1 MYTPRIK
8 TFIFAA
14 VSTIV
19 LIGVTGCEV
28 LDGIAD
34 AEPPPGSVASSG
46 LIDAIEQ
53 LPIEEEDRTGYDR
66 DEFSDWITV
75 DGCTTRQL
83 VLIEEDLTESATAV
97 DCSGAIDGEWSSV
110 YDDVMV
116 TESSGLDIDHFVPLA
131 EAWDSGASQWD
142 AERRETYAVY
152 LDDDRHLIAVTAAS
166 NRSKSDK
173 DPAEWLPED
182 PAAHCEY
189 VATWVAIKIQWELSV
204 DEAEYDALIE
214 VAGGCPDT
222 EVEIRP
228 VD

>member
-1 MYTPRIK
+1 MRTPRIK
-8 TFIFAA
+8 SFIFAI
-14 VSTIV
+14 STSIV
-19 LIGVTGCEV
+19 LVGVTGCEV

-34 AEPPPGSVASSG
+34 AESPSEGATGSG
-46 LIDAIEQ
+46 LIDAIDQ
-53 LPIEEEDRTGYDR
+53 LSIEEEDRTGYSR

-83 VLIEEDLTESATAV
+83 VLIEEDLTESAGV
-97 DCSGAIDGEWSSV
+97 DDCSGGIDGEWSSV
-110 YDDVMV
+110 YDDVRV
-116 TESSGLDIDHFVPLA
+116 SEASGLDIDHFVPLA
-131 EAWDSGASQWD
+131 EAWDSGADQWS
-142 AERRETYAVY
+142 AERRATYAVY

-204 DEAEYDALIE
+204 DQAEYDALIE
-214 VAGGCPDT
+214 VAGGCSDT

-228 VD
+228 VG